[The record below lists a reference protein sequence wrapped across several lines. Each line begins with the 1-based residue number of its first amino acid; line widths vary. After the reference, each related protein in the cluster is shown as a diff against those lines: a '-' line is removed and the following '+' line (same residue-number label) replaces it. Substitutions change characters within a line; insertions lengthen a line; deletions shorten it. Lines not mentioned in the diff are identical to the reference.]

1 VTVNSECHVVVQVV
15 GDLPFIH
22 VSETELLN
30 RLCQLA
36 THYIKFEK
44 FLRLHSHT
52 PLAGLMISSVYNSRS
67 C

>member
-1 VTVNSECHVVVQVV
+1 VPVNAVCQFQVAR
-15 GDLPFIH
+15 DLPFIT
-22 VSETELLN
+22 VSESALLN

-52 PLAGLMISSVYNSRS
+52 PLAGVILVLRNDW
-67 C
+67 

>member
-1 VTVNSECHVVVQVV
+1 MYTFQVI

-36 THYIKFEK
+36 THYIKFQK
-44 FLRLHSHT
+44 FLRLHGHT
-52 PLAGLMISSVYNSRS
+52 PLAGKIGRYTYRVLINN
-67 C
+67 